1 MQPSLES
8 AAAGDGQSSAG
19 LTTCLHIL
27 NKFKEVAVK
36 RHGIVGVVGF
46 LSNGSSF
53 WHYLPYGKC
62 LVCSLAVILL

>member
-36 RHGIVGVVGF
+36 RRGIVGVVGF

-53 WHYLPYGKC
+53 WHHLPYGKC
-62 LVCSLAVILL
+62 LVDRKSVV